1 MKKLLKFGIFAAIV
15 AGIVRFVATQ
25 KAEWQNLSETELRA
39 KMESKMSGRMPPEK
53 LEQMQDKVVSTM
65 RARGML
71 REDEAAAETG

>member
-1 MKKLLKFGIFAAIV
+1 
-15 AGIVRFVATQ
+15 
-25 KAEWQNLSETELRA
+25 
-39 KMESKMSGRMPPEK
+39 MSGRMPPEK